1 MKQKSITP
9 LLIGTMFLAI
19 VGCGVKPAA
28 DNTGSSE
35 TTATQ
40 VEANAQGD
48 ESENEDDY
56 PITEESTETEDIA
69 DDEGEGEVEVSSLP
83 VYVYD
88 GDAKIAAICDYLTK
102 DIASQYSEAEVSIP
116 YMQIIDTDD
125 SNPED
130 ILVWGDF
137 WVMNYNLEGSVLVA
151 GSGGNY
157 PGLMHLQESSD
168 GSYVVT
174 EFEQVGDGSDFIP
187 SAKKIFG
194 DRYDE
199 FSRVQSDNEAFE
211 EIRKEYIQD
220 YVKANGLNITAY
232 QDYGWDPVTLE

>member
-1 MKQKSITP
+1 MKQRSIT
-9 LLIGTMFLAI
+9 LLLMGTLFLAI
-19 VGCGVKPAA
+19 GGCSVKPPA

-35 TTATQ
+35 TAATQ
-40 VEANAQGD
+40 VEANAPGD
-48 ESENEDDY
+48 ESENEEDH
-56 PITEESTETEDIA
+56 PVSEESMETEDIA
-69 DDEGEGEVEVSSLP
+69 ADGNEDDTEVSGLP

-88 GDAKIAAICDYLTK
+88 GDAKIAAICDYMTN
-102 DIASQYSEAEVSIP
+102 DIASHYSEAEVSIP

-137 WVMNYNLEGSVLVA
+137 WVMNYHLEGDILVSE
-151 GSGGNY
+151 SGGNY

-168 GSYVVT
+168 GSYAVT

-199 FSRVQSDNEAFE
+199 FSKVQSDNEAFE
-211 EIRKEYIQD
+211 EIRKEYIRD
-220 YVKANGLNITAY
+220 YVQANGLNITAY

>member
-1 MKQKSITP
+1 MKQRTITL
-9 LLIGTMFLAI
+9 LLIGTMLFVIA
-19 VGCGVKPAA
+19 GCEVKPAA
-28 DNTGSSE
+28 DNTGSSV

-40 VEANAQGD
+40 VETNAPSD

-56 PITEESTETEDIA
+56 PISEESMEPEDIA
-69 DDEGEGEVEVSSLP
+69 DDEGEGDAEVSVLP
-83 VYVYD
+83 AYVYD
-88 GDAKIAAICDYLTK
+88 GDAKIAAICDHLTK
-102 DIASQYSEAEVSIP
+102 DIASHYSEAEVSIP

-130 ILVWGDF
+130 TLVWGDF
-137 WVMNYNLEGSVLVA
+137 WVMNYNLEGDVLVSD
-151 GSGGNY
+151 SGGNY
-157 PGLMHLQESSD
+157 PGLIHLQESSD

-199 FSRVQSDNEAFE
+199 FSKVQSDNESFE
-211 EIRKEYIQD
+211 EIRKEYIRD
-220 YVKANGLNITAY
+220 YVEANGLNITAY